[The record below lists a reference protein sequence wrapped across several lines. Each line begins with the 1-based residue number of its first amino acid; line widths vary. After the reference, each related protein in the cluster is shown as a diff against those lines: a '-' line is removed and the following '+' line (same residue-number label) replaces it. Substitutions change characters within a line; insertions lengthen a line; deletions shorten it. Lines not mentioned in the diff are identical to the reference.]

1 MIYAENVLICIT
13 VPLVIALMFLQGS
26 ARRFVASFL
35 SGMAACL
42 LAAYVGG
49 YIELISG
56 MGAED
61 TAIFLSPIIEEI
73 MKLLPVLFYLMLFEP
88 KDVELLLV
96 AVGIGTGF
104 ATFENCCY
112 VLSRGAQSLAYVLIR
127 GSVVGVMHL
136 VSMVALSVG
145 LHLLKQY
152 KVFTVSGIIGALSL
166 AMTFHATYN
175 LLVSKSGITTYVGYA
190 LPLLGALILYPQTY
204 HYLGKKEERRPS
216 S

>member
-1 MIYAENVLICIT
+1 MIYAENVLICVA
-13 VPLVIALMFLQGS
+13 VPLLIALLFLQGS

-49 YIELISG
+49 YLELISG
-56 MGAED
+56 FGAED
-61 TAIFLSPIIEEI
+61 TSIFLSPIIEET
-73 MKLLPVLFYLMLFEP
+73 MKLLPALFYLMLFEP
-88 KDVELLLV
+88 KDTELLLV

-112 VLSRGAQSLAYVLIR
+112 VLSKGAQSLAYVLIR

-136 VSMVALSVG
+136 VSMVALAVG
-145 LHLLKQY
+145 LHLLKRY
-152 KVFTVSGIIGALSL
+152 KVFTLAGIIGALSL

-175 LLVSKSGITTYVGYA
+175 LLVSKPGAATYLGYA
-190 LPLLGALILYPQTY
+190 LPLLGALLLYSQTQ
-204 HYLGKKEERRPS
+204 HFLGKA
-216 S
+216 

>member
-35 SGMAACL
+35 AGMAACL

-49 YIELISG
+49 YIELVSG
-56 MGAED
+56 LGAED

-104 ATFENCCY
+104 ATLISQKFRATLIMRKYSYMHKMSQAYCAAECAERSWISASSSSLHSWQFCEMAVKTG
-112 VLSRGAQSLAYVLIR
+112 VL
-127 GSVVGVMHL
+127 GVI
-136 VSMVALSVG
+136 SP
-145 LHLLKQY
+145 
-152 KVFTVSGIIGALSL
+152 
-166 AMTFHATYN
+166 
-175 LLVSKSGITTYVGYA
+175 
-190 LPLLGALILYPQTY
+190 PL
-204 HYLGKKEERRPS
+204 
-216 S
+216 

>member
-1 MIYAENVLICIT
+1 MIYAENVLICIM
-13 VPLVIALMFLQGS
+13 VPLLIALMFLQGS

-49 YIELISG
+49 YLELISG
-56 MGAED
+56 MGAEN
-61 TAIFLSPIIEEI
+61 TSVFLSPIIEEI

-88 KDVELLLV
+88 KDSELMLV

-112 VLSRGAQSLAYVLIR
+112 VLSRGAQSLTYVLIR

-136 VSMVALSVG
+136 VSMVALAVG
-145 LHLLKQY
+145 LHLLKRY
-152 KVFTVSGIIGALSL
+152 KVFTLAGIIGALSL

-175 LLVSKSGITTYVGYA
+175 LLVSKPGPSTYLGYA
-190 LPLLGALILYPQTY
+190 LPLICALILYSQT
-204 HYLGKKEERRPS
+204 HRYLRKT
-216 S
+216 

>member
-1 MIYAENVLICIT
+1 MIYAENVLICIM
-13 VPLVIALMFLQGS
+13 VPLLIALMFLQGS

-49 YIELISG
+49 YLELISG
-56 MGAED
+56 MGAEN
-61 TAIFLSPIIEEI
+61 TSVFLSPIVEET
-73 MKLLPVLFYLMLFEP
+73 MKLLPALFYLMLFEP
-88 KDVELLLV
+88 KDTELLLV

-112 VLSRGAQSLAYVLIR
+112 VLSKGAQSLAYVLIR

-136 VSMVALSVG
+136 VSMVALAVG
-145 LHLLKQY
+145 LHLLKRY
-152 KVFTVSGIIGALSL
+152 KVFTLAGIIGALSL

-175 LLVSKSGITTYVGYA
+175 LLVSKPGAATYLGYA
-190 LPLLGALILYPQTY
+190 LPLLGALLLYSQTQ
-204 HYLGKKEERRPS
+204 HFLGKA
-216 S
+216 